1 MKLTYDDKAR
11 LEIYKSEI
19 KRLRHNITRTELYSS
34 EVIKEM
40 TVLLKQYVMMAKM
53 LDVEGDFDD

>member
-19 KRLRHNITRTELYSS
+19 KRLRQNIARTDRYSS
-34 EVIKEM
+34 EAIKEM
-40 TVLLKQYVMMAKM
+40 TVLLKQYVMLEKK
-53 LDVEGDFDD
+53 LDVEGDFDV

>member
-19 KRLRHNITRTELYSS
+19 KRLRQNIARTDRYSS
-34 EVIKEM
+34 ESIKEM
-40 TVLLKQYVMMAKM
+40 TVLLKQYVMLAKM
-53 LDVEGDFDD
+53 LDVEGDFDV

>member
-19 KRLRHNITRTELYSS
+19 KRLRQNIARTDRYSS
-34 EVIKEM
+34 EVIEEM
-40 TVLLKQYVMMAKM
+40 TALLKQYVMIAKM
-53 LDVEGDFDD
+53 LDVEGDFDL

>member
-19 KRLRHNITRTELYSS
+19 KRLRQNIAKPNKFSS
-34 EVIKEM
+34 EVIKDM
-40 TVLLKQYVMMAKM
+40 TALLKQYVMAAKM
-53 LDVEGDFDD
+53 LGLERDFDV

>member
-1 MKLTYDDKAR
+1 MKLSYDDKAR

-19 KRLRHNITRTELYSS
+19 KRLRQNIARTDMYSR

-40 TVLLKQYVMMAKM
+40 TALLKQLVMAAKM
-53 LDVEGDFDD
+53 LDVEGDFDV

>member
-19 KRLRHNITRTELYSS
+19 KRLRQNIAKTNKFSS
-34 EVIKEM
+34 EVIKDM
-40 TVLLKQYVMMAKM
+40 TALLKQYVMAAKM
-53 LDVEGDFDD
+53 LGLEGDFDV

>member
-1 MKLTYDDKAR
+1 MKLSYDDKAR

-19 KRLRHNITRTELYSS
+19 KRLRQNIARTDMYPS

-40 TVLLKQYVMMAKM
+40 TVLLKQYVMLAKM
-53 LDVEGDFDD
+53 LDVEGDFDL

>member
-1 MKLTYDDKAR
+1 MKLSYDDKAR

-19 KRLRHNITRTELYSS
+19 KRLRQNITRTELYSS

-53 LDVEGDFDD
+53 LDVEGDFDE

>member
-1 MKLTYDDKAR
+1 MKLSYDDKAR

-19 KRLRHNITRTELYSS
+19 KRLRQNIARTDMYPD

-40 TVLLKQYVMMAKM
+40 TSLMKQYIMLAKM
-53 LDVEGDFDD
+53 LDVEGDFDV

>member
-19 KRLRHNITRTELYSS
+19 KRLRQNIARTDRYSS
-34 EVIKEM
+34 EVIEEM
-40 TVLLKQYVMMAKM
+40 TALLKQYVKKKKM
-53 LDVEGDFDD
+53 LDVEGDFDL

>member
-1 MKLTYDDKAR
+1 MKLRYDDKAR

-19 KRLRHNITRTELYSS
+19 KRLRQNIARTDMYSS

-40 TVLLKQYVMMAKM
+40 TALLKQLVMAAKM
-53 LDVEGDFDD
+53 LDVEGDFDV